1 MSRPKILTPHGRNGL
16 ELRKIKYILQIVTQ
30 SHLAQSNVSFD
41 DV

>member
-30 SHLAQSNVSFD
+30 SNVSFD